1 MVPIGI
7 KNTPPPRPLNAAYTL
22 RAQKDIFANVFV
34 YDRNLERDKLFYI
47 KDIIEYFDNSKT
59 LTLMRG
65 GVESNHLF

>member
-7 KNTPPPRPLNAAYTL
+7 KNTPPPRPLNAVYTL

-47 KDIIEYFDNSKT
+47 KDIIEYFDKT
-59 LTLMRG
+59 AKCINLNFDGKG
-65 GVESNHLF
+65 GGG